1 MLLAMR
7 EKGLYKGTILIVA
20 ITVEKSYLCLNCYFN
35 VIFKDALCKS
45 EDSSRSVFSFFARP
59 YPQNQK
65 ETCLVICHLCWN
77 GVFSV
82 GMLGTEEHTIMLLY
96 TFLYVCKKVSGLFLV
111 VKQIITTSLN
121 FLKDSWCVVI
131 SKITVVTALNFTHYL
146 KQTKREPT
154 SNWVKLIFPA
164 L

>member
-35 VIFKDALCKS
+35 VIFRDALCKS

-65 ETCLVICHLCWN
+65 ETCPVICHLCWN
-77 GVFSV
+77 GAFFCRYVRY
-82 GMLGTEEHTIMLLY
+82 LTYLIMLLY
-96 TFLYVCKKVSGLFLV
+96 TSSYMCKKVSGLFLV

-131 SKITVVTALNFTHYL
+131 SKITVVTALNFIHYFKTNKKRTH
-146 KQTKREPT
+146 
-154 SNWVKLIFPA
+154 I
-164 L
+164 